1 MNVVIIGETA
11 GSGGL
16 LALMRGVL
24 NCDEIP
30 SNTNVYFIC
39 SKNLNDL
46 LPDISNRINVIETEL
61 FYDRS
66 LKEKLTYSLQRDIIS
81 LVKKCKPDIV
91 FYINGSLKKG
101 LEEYRSVFLF
111 NNQLYVDMKK
121 LLSLGISKTTIAL
134 LREAY
139 YARKALRNADSVI
152 FSSHFSRD
160 GVEKSGI
167 RIRDSTV
174 IPLSC
179 SNVFRREGRCAYF
192 APGKEVIDLLYI
204 SSILPYKNQL
214 PVLRATRRLH
224 DAGYNV
230 KLTLIGKGI
239 AKNYTKKCYAYI
251 HKFGMQD
258 YIEHIEW
265 VKYDD
270 IPAIIDKCDIFLNAS
285 STDTCGTSVC
295 EGMARG
301 AVVAANNTAFNR
313 DMLADAGEYFDI
325 NDEDTIYA
333 ALLKLIEN
341 PELRDEY
348 ANKGYEI
355 SRKYTLDDTAKAYYS
370 FFSKDKSGI

>member
-1 MNVVIIGETA
+1 MNVAIIGETA

-30 SNTNVYFIC
+30 SNINVYFFC
-39 SKNLNDL
+39 SKNLHEL
-46 LPDISNRINVIETEL
+46 LPDISNRINVIETGL

-66 LKEKLTYSLQRDIIS
+66 LKEKLTYSLQRDFIA
-81 LVKKCKPDIV
+81 LVKSYNPDIV

-101 LEEYRSVFLF
+101 LEEYRSIFLF

-121 LLSLGISKTTIAL
+121 LIALGLSKTTLTL

-139 YARKALRNADSVI
+139 YARKALRNADLVI
-152 FSSHFSRD
+152 FSSHFSKD

-167 RIRDSTV
+167 RIKDSAV
-174 IPLSC
+174 ISLSC

-214 PVLRATRRLH
+214 PVLHATRRLH
-224 DAGYNV
+224 DDGFNV
-230 KLTLIGKGI
+230 KLTLIGKNI
-239 AKNYTKKCYAYI
+239 AKNYAKKFYAYI
-251 HKFGMQD
+251 DKFGMRD

-270 IPAIIDKCDIFLNAS
+270 IPAIIDKCDIFINAS

-301 AVVAANNTAFNR
+301 TVIAANNTSFNK

-348 ANKGYEI
+348 ANKGYEL

-370 FFSKDKSGI
+370 LFIKDKSGI